1 MGQLATVG
9 CGVCHGGV
17 QWEAELC
24 ACRSTISAQ
33 MELLQFHDHTRLDAT
48 LRIELRQLSSD
59 TIAIRRVYV
68 LSGGA
73 QDCRGAAEDGHSGHM
88 RAHGKLSTHRHTHTE
103 LTSCQPFDQKKE
115 MDFEFEC
122 QFAYITN
129 DGEQQQQQQTTS
141 EGSGRAGDGGG
152 GGGVEANEAKR
163 LKQE

>member
-1 MGQLATVG
+1 
-9 CGVCHGGV
+9 
-17 QWEAELC
+17 
-24 ACRSTISAQ
+24 
-33 MELLQFHDHTRLDAT
+33 
-48 LRIELRQLSSD
+48 
-59 TIAIRRVYV
+59 
-68 LSGGA
+68 
-73 QDCRGAAEDGHSGHM
+73 
-88 RAHGKLSTHRHTHTE
+88 
-103 LTSCQPFDQKKE
+103 